1 MSPFSRTVAF
11 EEPGTRKKVK
21 RMKFVNKKLEPAIAH
36 LIKKTVVHKNQILD
50 SRVIPPQAGPTDPV
64 CCPKRKSTTYSSEGH
79 FRKAFTSEVVNGN
92 EVKETLDDDIL
103 MVMDVLVC
111 PTCQIRWLISDEATY
126 KLYADYHHLLTQ
138 LANGNSSLAEPLI
151 PAGWVN

>member
-1 MSPFSRTVAF
+1 M
-11 EEPGTRKKVK
+11 
-21 RMKFVNKKLEPAIAH
+21 NKKLEPAIAH
-36 LIKKTVVHKNQILD
+36 LIKKTVVHKDQILD
-50 SRVIPPQAGPTDPV
+50 SRVIPPQAVPTD
-64 CCPKRKSTTYSSEGH
+64 SSEGYY
-79 FRKAFTSEVVNGN
+79 RKAFTSEVVNGN

-103 MVMDVLVC
+103 MVMDVMVC

-126 KLYADYHHLLTQ
+126 KLYKDYHHLLTQ

>member
-1 MSPFSRTVAF
+1 MVTKNASVNET
-11 EEPGTRKKVK
+11 KVV
-21 RMKFVNKKLEPAIAH
+21 RSEVVPADKI
-36 LIKKTVVHKNQILD
+36 
-50 SRVIPPQAGPTDPV
+50 PTDPV
-64 CCPKRKSTTYSSEGH
+64 CCPKCKGTTYSSEGYY
-79 FRKAFTSEVVNGN
+79 RKAFTREVVNGN
-92 EVKETLDDDIL
+92 EVKETLDDDNL